1 MIKPVSA
8 LLWVLLVWSLPLF
21 AIDDPYIGHF
31 GGELNGQQYR
41 VDIDKVSATSYD
53 GLLQIDDEKM
63 QLDARRYGEFLI
75 GRLASET
82 AQFGFRA
89 RVQGGALIMEID
101 DARRIVFWR
110 TPLDQQS
117 GS

>member
-21 AIDDPYIGHF
+21 AIDDPYVGHF

-41 VDIDKVSATSYD
+41 VVIDKISASTYD
-53 GLLQIDDEKM
+53 GLLRIDGEKM
-63 QLDARRYGEFLI
+63 QLDARRYGELLV

-82 AQFGFRA
+82 AQYGFRA
-89 RVQGGALIMEID
+89 RVQGAAFIMEID

-110 TPLDQQS
+110 TPLDQES
-117 GS
+117 GF